1 MDPLEAVIHYH
12 DRTKHHPHRYARSL
26 GHLDWAT
33 QPDPFRRFTGAE
45 MIPLPPLLGDDT
57 PPYACIF
64 EPGRIAPSRVDSGSL
79 SRFVECALALSA
91 WKEFQ
96 GTRWALRVNPSSGN
110 LHPTEGYLVIGPVAG
125 IGAAAGVYH
134 YAPREHALERRTT
147 FDASSWR
154 SLTSSLPE
162 SAFLVGLSS
171 VLWREAWKYGERAFR
186 YCQHDVGHALGALRI
201 AAAMQGWRLVVLE
214 ALGDSDVA
222 RLLGLDRTTDFIG
235 AEAEHPD
242 LIAAVFADTHGG
254 PVPAGVD
261 PGAIDDVTRGA
272 WSGRANALST
282 GHVEWEI
289 IDQVAEATSKP
300 PTAVPAAV
308 RSWEVRPTEPVR
320 SPGPAMVTSSVSA
333 RRIIRQRRSAVAYD
347 GVTSMEAATFF
358 AMLGRVMPP
367 APTLGRQA
375 VPWDALAWS
384 PRIHLLLF
392 VHRVVPLAPG
402 LYVLIR
408 DADQTDRLRKLMK
421 PNFVWRPAEGSLE
434 ELPLYLLQEADCRRA
449 AAQLCLGQDI
459 AGDSAFSLGML
470 ADFENS
476 LRELGPWFYRRLFW
490 EAGMVGQVLYLEA
503 EAAGLRATGIGA
515 YFDDWVH
522 DAAGLSG
529 RTFQSL
535 YHFTVGGPV
544 EDGRLTTLPAYGWST
559 NPVRA

>member
-1 MDPLEAVIHYH
+1 MEPLEAVIHYH
-12 DRTKHHPHRYARSL
+12 DRTKHHPQRYARSL

-45 MIPLPPLLGDDT
+45 LIPLPPLLGDDT
-57 PPYACIF
+57 PPYAWIF
-64 EPGRIAPSRVDSGSL
+64 EPGRIAPSRVDPVSL
-79 SRFVECALALSA
+79 SRFFECALALSA

-110 LHPTEGYLVIGPVAG
+110 LHPTEGYLVIGPAAG
-125 IGAAAGVYH
+125 VGAAAGVYH

-147 FDASSWR
+147 IDAGLWPN
-154 SLTSSLPE
+154 LTRSLPE
-162 SAFLVGLSS
+162 GAFLVGLSS

-222 RLLGLDRTTDFIG
+222 RLLGLDRTADFVG

-242 LIAAVFADTHGG
+242 LIAAVFADKHGG
-254 PVPAGVD
+254 PVPAGLD
-261 PGAIDDVTRGA
+261 AGAIDQATRGS
-272 WSGRANALST
+272 WSGRANALSA

-300 PTAVPAAV
+300 RTAVPATA
-308 RSWEVRPTEPVR
+308 RSPETRPTEPAR
-320 SPGPAMVTSSVSA
+320 SPSGVVVASSVSA
-333 RRIIRQRRSAVAYD
+333 RQIVRQRRSAVAYD
-347 GVTSMEAATFF
+347 GVTAMEAATFY
-358 AMLGRVMPP
+358 AMLGRVMPQ
-367 APTLGRQA
+367 ASTLGRRA

-392 VHRVVPLAPG
+392 VHRVLPLAPG
-402 LYVLIR
+402 LYLLIR
-408 DADQTDRLRKLMK
+408 DSDQTDRLRKLMK
-421 PNFVWRPAEGSLE
+421 PDFVWQRADGSPE
-434 ELPLYLLQEADCRRA
+434 ELPLYLLQKADCRRA
-449 AAQLCLGQDI
+449 AAQLSLGQEI

-476 LRELGPWFYRRLFW
+476 LREFGPWFYRRLFW

-522 DAAGLSG
+522 DVAGLTG
-529 RTFQSL
+529 RAFQSL

-544 EDGRLTTLPAYGWST
+544 EDGRLTTLPAYAWSID
-559 NPVRA
+559 PVPV